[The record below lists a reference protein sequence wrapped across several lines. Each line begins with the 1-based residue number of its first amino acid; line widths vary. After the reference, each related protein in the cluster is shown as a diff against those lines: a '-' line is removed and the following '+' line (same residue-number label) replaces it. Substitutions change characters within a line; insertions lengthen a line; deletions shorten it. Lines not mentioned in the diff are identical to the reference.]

1 MKRTGLLALSL
12 VLMIILLCSCSS
24 SAGVTSGSKEDGVFY
39 IDTEGRH
46 TEMPKSLPYSL
57 KYNGKEITLDAVDVY
72 EVRSSDYAHTLYVV
86 STIDAANLSDEEF
99 HWLVAEDLETSAYI
113 TCEANEYD
121 FRGAYLLGKLQDAD
135 SKQITVVYISSPSD
149 HCRYSFADSEVSFSV
164 KCTQE
169 ETFEKE
175 SKEGKAYK
183 LHNINEL
190 TYRFTTP
197 SDIPDAETIPDP
209 LYSTIVNW
217 LNKK

>member
-72 EVRSSDYAHTLYVV
+72 EVRSSDYTHTLYVV

-183 LHNINEL
+183 LHNIN
-190 TYRFTTP
+190 
-197 SDIPDAETIPDP
+197 
-209 LYSTIVNW
+209 
-217 LNKK
+217 

>member
-24 SAGVTSGSKEDGVFY
+24 SAGVTSGNKEDGVFY
-39 IDTEGRH
+39 IDAEGRH

-72 EVRSSDYAHTLYVV
+72 EVRSSDYTHTLYVV
-86 STIDAANLSDEEF
+86 STINAANLSDEEF

-149 HCRYSFADSEVSFSV
+149 HCRYSFADSEVSF
-164 KCTQE
+164 
-169 ETFEKE
+169 
-175 SKEGKAYK
+175 
-183 LHNINEL
+183 
-190 TYRFTTP
+190 P
-197 SDIPDAETIPDP
+197 
-209 LYSTIVNW
+209 
-217 LNKK
+217 